1 MKFKQLGKPTGL
13 GIRILAGLA
22 FGVLAGALIWR
33 SGMGIVFLIALF
45 GGTAFISLGLG
56 TSRLLVAMAIWLG
69 QYLIFYWRFVEPIR
83 SALETA
89 VPLLIVHNLFV
100 FLPAIA
106 VIVGAYVG
114 LVAERIHRTPDGG
127 SPR

>member
-1 MKFKQLGKPTGL
+1 MKFTLGKATGL

-22 FGVLAGALIWR
+22 LGVLAGSLIWHR
-33 SGMGIVFLIALF
+33 GMGIVFLIALF

-56 TSRLLVAMAIWLG
+56 PSRLLVAMAIWLG
-69 QYLIFYWRFVEPIR
+69 QYSIFYWRFVEPAR
-83 SALETA
+83 SSVETA
-89 VPLLIVHNLFV
+89 GPLFVIHNLFV
-100 FLPAIA
+100 FMPAIA

-114 LVAERIHRTPDGG
+114 LVGERIYRTPANS